1 MSNTFHSLSLKKT
14 IQETSDTISIYF
26 DIPESLKSNF
36 SFVPGQYLTLKLE
49 VNGEELRRPYS
60 ICSAN
65 FESELAVTVKRVEG
79 GRVSN
84 WLNDKAQS
92 ISELEVMEP
101 DGNFII
107 SLNPELKRNH
117 IFICAGS
124 GITPIMSMIKST
136 LEDEPKSSC
145 YLLYGNTN
153 EDSIIFNEELKN
165 LAEKFEGQLF
175 VKHTLSKPKTK
186 KAGGLKG
193 LFGKKESDWSGW
205 TGRINGSKLEEF
217 LKEVTSRSSK
227 DQYYL
232 CGPGTLIDDM
242 KSALKSRDVN
252 NDQIHN
258 EYFTTADGGQEK
270 SNAGGQGDVEVIL
283 NKETVNV
290 FVSADKTILEALVD
304 AGYDP
309 PYSCTS
315 GACSTCVAKVIS
327 GEVEMD
333 ACHALDDDEIKDGY
347 ILSCQ
352 AHPST
357 TKVKISYDD

>member
-14 IQETSDTISIYF
+14 VQETSDTISIYF
-26 DIPESLKSNF
+26 DIPDSLKSNF
-36 SFVPGQYLTLKLE
+36 SFVPGQYLTLKVK

-65 FESELAVTVKRVEG
+65 FESDLAVTVKRVEG

-84 WLNDKAQS
+84 WLNDKAAS
-92 ISELEVMEP
+92 ISSIEVMEP
-101 DGNFII
+101 DGNFVIK
-107 SLNPELKRNH
+107 LNPDLKRNH
-117 IFICAGS
+117 VFICAGS
-124 GITPIMSMIKST
+124 GITPVMSMIKST

-153 EDSIIFNEELKN
+153 EDSIIFESELQK
-165 LAEKFEGQLF
+165 LSAKYEGQLF

-193 LFGKKESDWSGW
+193 IFGKKKSNWSGW

-217 LKEVTSRSSK
+217 LNEITARSPK

-232 CGPGTLIDDM
+232 CGPGTMIDDM
-242 KSALKSRDVN
+242 KSALKSREVN
-252 NDQIHN
+252 SDQIHN
-258 EYFTTADGGQEK
+258 EYFTTADTGKEK
-270 SNAGGQGDVEVIL
+270 ANAGSQGDVEVVL
-283 NKETVNV
+283 NKQTVKV
-290 FVSADKTILEALVD
+290 FVSKEKTILEALVD
-304 AGYDP
+304 AGFDP

-327 GEVEMD
+327 GSVEMD

-352 AHPST
+352 AHPSST
-357 TKVKISYDD
+357 NVKISYDD